1 MVWQLLAK
9 PLLGVAADTVRG
21 FVETK
26 KAKAELKVTEIKA
39 ATKLKEDQ
47 IAGKIKWEAS
57 AVDQMKG
64 SWKDE
69 LILICLLAP
78 ATLVFF
84 PGMTEHI
91 EKGFIALQSLPD
103 YYKHLLY
110 IACSASFCI
119 KGAKG
124 AVGLFKKKKL
134 MDAIYL
140 AEKLYRVIR
149 TRQTQLT
156 EIIIN
161 NQVKD
166 WNDYQNHLGQ
176 LDTLN
181 YIEQELSD
189 LLKKQEQND

>member
-1 MVWQLLAK
+1 MLNLLLK
-9 PLLGVAADTVRG
+9 PLLGVASQAVTG

-26 KAKAELKVTEIKA
+26 KAKAESKLVEIKA
-39 ATKLKEDQ
+39 KTALREKQ
-47 IAGKIKWEAS
+47 IAGEVSWEAS

-91 EKGFIALQSLPD
+91 HKGFIALQSLPD

-110 IACSASFCI
+110 IAFSASFGI

-124 AVGLFKKKKL
+124 AVGLFTKKK
-134 MDAIYL
+134 
-140 AEKLYRVIR
+140 
-149 TRQTQLT
+149 
-156 EIIIN
+156 
-161 NQVKD
+161 
-166 WNDYQNHLGQ
+166 
-176 LDTLN
+176 
-181 YIEQELSD
+181 
-189 LLKKQEQND
+189 